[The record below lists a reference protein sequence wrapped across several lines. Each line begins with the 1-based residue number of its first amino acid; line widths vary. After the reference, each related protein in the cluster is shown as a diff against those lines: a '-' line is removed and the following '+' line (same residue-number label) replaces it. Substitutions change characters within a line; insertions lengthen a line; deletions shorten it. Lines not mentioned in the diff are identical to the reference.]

1 MTETYHPDPLAV
13 LIDEFERSG
22 VGELRLS
29 GPEFDLHLRARRPTK
44 LSEKIPSDPG
54 GKAA

>member
-1 MTETYHPDPLAV
+1 MTDNNRLDPLVV

-22 VGELRLS
+22 VGEIRLS
-29 GPEFDLHLRARRPTK
+29 GLDCDLHLRAGRPAK
-44 LSEKIPSDPG
+44 LTEKQPSDPG

>member
-1 MTETYHPDPLAV
+1 MIDHNRPDSLAV
-13 LIDEFERSG
+13 LIDECERSG

-29 GPEFDLHLRARRPTK
+29 GPEFDLHLRAGRPAK
-44 LSEKIPSDPG
+44 LTEKIPSDPG

>member
-1 MTETYHPDPLAV
+1 MTETNRPDPFAV

-29 GPEFDLHLRARRPTK
+29 GPEFDLHLRAERPAK
-44 LSEKIPSDPG
+44 LTEKIPSNPG

>member
-1 MTETYHPDPLAV
+1 MTESFRPDPLAV

-22 VGELRLS
+22 VGELSLS
-29 GPEFDLHLRARRPTK
+29 GPEFDLHLRAGRPAK
-44 LSEKIPSDPG
+44 LTEKFPSDPG

>member
-1 MTETYHPDPLAV
+1 MTETYRLDPLAV

-29 GPEFDLHLRARRPTK
+29 GLDFDLHLRAGRPAK
-44 LSEKIPSDPG
+44 LTEKIISDPDG
-54 GKAA
+54 EGA

>member
-44 LSEKIPSDPG
+44 LTEKIPSDPG